1 MLKIVLQNMLSCM
14 QKLFLLLACCIGYLG
29 ATAQSSAPA
38 AYDPARRYEVAQ
50 LQSDFAYLR
59 RALEEVHP
67 GLYWYTP
74 KDSLDQAFALTAAA
88 LTRPMTEPEY
98 WQLLQTLVGRVHC
111 GHTRVQH
118 SAAYKAWFRRQPY
131 PYLPFTVA
139 VRQNRLFIAENQSTA
154 PELQPGTELL
164 AIDGHPTAE
173 VLPRLRSLISADGY
187 GTGFQD
193 KELEAGFFDS
203 YYWSFY
209 EAKPTY
215 PLLVRDSTG
224 QQRQLTPLPRPAKPK
239 LLAPMPPPLTAAQN
253 RTRRL
258 DRLRSVRYPEDMPA
272 TAILRIREFSYDEL
286 EDFKAFHRQLF
297 ADLDKRRTEQLI
309 LDLRGN
315 VGGNQEISV
324 DIMKYLLK
332 SEFILSKS
340 ALSPVLLPYFS
351 QPDSTKANYFNPTS
365 VKRLPDGTISF
376 VNPDLGLQQPY
387 RGRYFRGKV
396 VVLVDGGTFSA
407 ASNFTASLRA
417 QRRITVI
424 GQETGG
430 AEAGCNGGTISE
442 LELPATHL
450 ILQLPHFRI
459 RSACPNPE
467 LGRGVRPDIEVV
479 PTPRQVAT
487 RTDAILSQLPRLMQ

>member
-1 MLKIVLQNMLSCM
+1 MKN
-14 QKLFLLLACCIGYLG
+14 LFLLLARCIGHLG
-29 ATAQSSAPA
+29 AAAQSAPPA
-38 AYDPARRYEVAQ
+38 AYNPAQRYEVAQ
-50 LQSDFAYLR
+50 LQSDFAYVR

-74 KDSLDQAFALTAAA
+74 KDSLDRAFARTAAA
-88 LTRPMTEPEY
+88 LTHPMAEPEY

-131 PYLPFTVA
+131 SYLPFTVA
-139 VRQNRLFIAENQSTA
+139 VRQDRLFIAENQSTA

-187 GTGFQD
+187 GTSFQD
-193 KELEAGFFDS
+193 KELEAGFFDA

-209 EAKPTY
+209 DAKPTY

-224 QQRQLTPLPRPAKPK
+224 QQRQLTPLPRPAKPRP
-239 LLAPMPPPLTAAQN
+239 LAPMPPPLTAAQE

-258 DRLRSVRYPEDMPA
+258 DRLRSVRYPAELPA

-286 EDFKAFHRQLF
+286 EDYKLFHRQLF
-297 ADLDKRRTEQLI
+297 ADLGKRRTKRLI

-315 VGGNQEISV
+315 PGGNQEISV
-324 DIMKYLLK
+324 DLMKYLLK
-332 SEFILSKS
+332 SDFVLNKS
-340 ALSPVLLPYFS
+340 ALAPVLLPFFS
-351 QPDSTKANYFNPTS
+351 QPDSTKPAYFNPTS

-376 VNPDLGLQQPY
+376 ANPDIGPQQPY
-387 RGRYFRGKV
+387 RGRYFRGQV
-396 VVLVDGGTFSA
+396 VVLTDGGTFSA

-430 AEAGCNGGTISE
+430 AEAGCNGGTISA
-442 LELPATHL
+442 LELPETHL
-450 ILQLPHFRI
+450 VLQLPHFQLL
-459 RSACPNPE
+459 SACPSPQ

-479 PTPRQVAT
+479 PTPQQVAA
-487 RTDAILSQLPRLMQ
+487 RTDAVLSQLPQLVR

>member
-1 MLKIVLQNMLSCM
+1 MKR
-14 QKLFLLLACCIGYLG
+14 LLLLLCCIGHLG
-29 ATAQSSAPA
+29 ASAQPTPPA
-38 AYDPARRYEVAQ
+38 TYDPARRYEVAQ

-74 KDSLDQAFALTAAA
+74 KDSLDRAFARTAAA
-88 LTRPMTEPEY
+88 LTHPMAEPEY
-98 WQLLQTLVGRVHC
+98 WQLLQTLVGRMHC

-118 SAAYKAWFRRQPY
+118 SAAYRAWFRRQPH

-139 VRQNRLFIAENQSTA
+139 VRHDRLFVAENQSTA
-154 PELQPGTELL
+154 PELRPGTELL

-173 VLPRLRSLISADGY
+173 VLPRLRSLIAADGY

-193 KELEAGFFDS
+193 KELEVGFFDA

-215 PLLVRDSTG
+215 PVLVRDSTG
-224 QQRQLTPLPRPAKPK
+224 QQRTLTPLPRPAKPK
-239 LLAPMPPPLTAAQN
+239 PLAPAPTPLTAAQA
-253 RTRRL
+253 RTRQL
-258 DRLRSVRYPEDMPA
+258 DRLRWVRYPEDLPA

-286 EDFKAFHRQLF
+286 EDYKAFHRQLF
-297 ADLDKRRTEQLI
+297 TELAQRRVKRLVI
-309 LDLRGN
+309 DLRGN
-315 VGGNQEISV
+315 AGGNQEISV
-324 DIMKYLLK
+324 DLMKYLCK
-332 SEFILSKS
+332 SGFVLNKS
-340 ALSPVLLPYFS
+340 ALAPVLFPYFS
-351 QPDSTKANYFNPTS
+351 QPDSTKPNYFHAAS
-365 VKRLPDGTISF
+365 VKRLPDGTIGF
-376 VNPDLGLQQPY
+376 ANPDIGPQQPY
-387 RGRYFRGKV
+387 RGHYFRGQV

-417 QRRITVI
+417 QRRITVV

-450 ILQLPHFRI
+450 VIQLPHFRI
-459 RSACPNPE
+459 LTACPHPQ
-467 LGRGVRPDIEVV
+467 LGRGVRPDLEVV
-479 PTPRQVAT
+479 PTPQQVAAH
-487 RTDAILSQLPRLMQ
+487 TDAVLSQLPALLR

>member
-1 MLKIVLQNMLSCM
+1 MKNF
-14 QKLFLLLACCIGYLG
+14 FLLLICCIGHLE
-29 ATAQSSAPA
+29 AMAQPTAPA
-38 AYDPARRYEVAQ
+38 AYSPTQRYEVTQ

-74 KDSLDQAFALTAAA
+74 KDSLDRAFARTAAA
-88 LTRPMTEPEY
+88 LTHPMTEPEY

-118 SAAYKAWFRRQPY
+118 SAAYKAWVRRQPY

-139 VRQNRLFIAENQSTA
+139 VRHDRLFIAENQSTA

-215 PLLVRDSTG
+215 PLLMRDSTG
-224 QQRQLTPLPRPAKPK
+224 QQRQLTPLPRPAKPRP
-239 LLAPMPPPLTAAQN
+239 LASMPAPLTAAQE

-258 DRLRSVRYPEDMPA
+258 DRLRSVRYPAELPA

-286 EDFKAFHRQLF
+286 EDYKLFHRQLF
-297 ADLDKRRTEQLI
+297 ADLAKRHTKQLI
-309 LDLRGN
+309 IDLRGN
-315 VGGNQEISV
+315 AGGNQEISV
-324 DIMKYLLK
+324 DIMKYLMK
-332 SEFILSKS
+332 SEFILNKS
-340 ALSPVLLPYFS
+340 ALAPVLMPYFS
-351 QPDSTKANYFNPTS
+351 QPDSTKPAYFNPAS
-365 VKRLPDGTISF
+365 VKRLLDGTISF
-376 VNPDLGLQQPY
+376 ANPDIGPQQPY

-396 VVLVDGGTFSA
+396 VVLTDGGTFSA

-450 ILQLPHFRI
+450 VLLLPHFRI
-459 RSACPNPE
+459 LTACPQPQ

-479 PTPRQVAT
+479 PTPQQVAA
-487 RTDAILSQLPRLMQ
+487 RTDAVLSQLPQLVR

>member
-1 MLKIVLQNMLSCM
+1 MK
-14 QKLFLLLACCIGYLG
+14 KLVFLFACCIGYLG
-29 ATAQSSAPA
+29 ATAQSAAPA
-38 AYDPARRYEVAQ
+38 AYNPSQRYEVAQ

-74 KDSLDQAFALTAAA
+74 KDSLDRAFARAAAA
-88 LTRPMTEPEY
+88 LTHPMAEPEY
-98 WQLLQTLVGRVHC
+98 WQLLQTLVQRVHC

-118 SAAYKAWFRRQPY
+118 SAAYKTWFRRQPY

-139 VRQNRLFIAENQSTA
+139 VRHDRLFIAENQSTA

-164 AIDGHPTAE
+164 AIDGHPTTE

-193 KELEAGFFDS
+193 KELEAGFFDA

-224 QQRQLTPLPRPAKPK
+224 QQRQLTPLPRPAKPRP
-239 LLAPMPPPLTAAQN
+239 LTPMPTPLTAAQEH
-253 RTRRL
+253 TRQL
-258 DRLRSVRYPEDMPA
+258 DRLRSVRYPAELPA

-286 EDFKAFHRQLF
+286 EDYKRFHQQLF
-297 ADLDKRRTEQLI
+297 ADLAKRHTKQLVI
-309 LDLRGN
+309 DLRGN
-315 VGGNQEISV
+315 PGGNQEISV
-324 DIMKYLLK
+324 DLMKYLMK
-332 SEFILSKS
+332 SEFVLNKS
-340 ALSPVLLPYFS
+340 ALAPVLLPFFS
-351 QPDSTKANYFNPTS
+351 QPDSLKPNYFNPS
-365 VKRLPDGTISF
+365 RVRRLLDGTVSF
-376 VNPDLGLQQPY
+376 VNHDLGPQRPY
-387 RGRYFRGKV
+387 RRRYFRGKV

-417 QRRITVI
+417 QRHITVI

-450 ILQLPHFRI
+450 VLQLPHFRML
-459 RSACPNPE
+459 SACPSPQ

-487 RTDAILSQLPRLMQ
+487 RTDAILSQLPRLVY